1 MLKRIDRREEAPA
14 PDELSY
20 EDQRELLQAQRPE
33 LRASFAGRADV
44 RPEMLYFLADDPAPE
59 VRRAIARNPA
69 TPPHADLL
77 LAQDADDEVRCEM
90 ARKIARLIPDLDEAA
105 RTRVRELTLQALETL
120 AQDQLPRVRAI
131 VSEEL
136 KHSRLAPVH
145 VVQRLARDVESV
157 VSAPILEYSPLL
169 SDADL
174 REIIAAGCVSGA
186 LEAIARRV
194 GLSDDVSDAVVATLD
209 VPAVAA
215 LLANGS
221 AQIREETLDRI
232 VENAAE
238 VESWH
243 QPLVHRPEL
252 SLRAVRRISTFVAS
266 SLIAILADRHDLDD
280 ETAAELAAAAKRRI
294 EQAGG
299 ELAEAEAERARK
311 QFEAGRLDEEAI
323 AEAVE
328 AGRREFV
335 LHALSLTSGLELAA
349 IDRLLRSKQPKPV
362 VALAWKAGF
371 SMRFAIRL
379 QLRLARIPPQQA
391 LQARNGTD
399 FPLSREEMQWRLD
412 TAA

>member
-1 MLKRIDRREEAPA
+1 MLKPIGRKEVQALG
-14 PDELSY
+14 ELSY
-20 EDQRELLQAQRPE
+20 EKQRELLEAQKPE
-33 LRASFAGRADV
+33 LRASFARREDV
-44 RPEMLYFLADDPAPE
+44 RPEMLYFMADDPSPE
-59 VRRAIARNPA
+59 VRRAIAQNPA

-90 ARKIARLIPDLDEAA
+90 ARKIARLIPDLDETA
-105 RTRVRELTLQALETL
+105 RARVRELTLQALETL

-131 VSEEL
+131 VAEEL
-136 KHSRLAPVH
+136 KHSRLAPMH
-145 VVQRLARDVESV
+145 VVQRLARDVEAV

-186 LEAIARRV
+186 LEAIARRA
-194 GLSDDVSDAVVATLD
+194 GLSEDVSDAVVATLD

-215 LLANGS
+215 LLSNAS
-221 AQIREETLDRI
+221 AQIREETLDAI

-243 QPLVHRPEL
+243 QPIVHRPEL
-252 SLRAVRRISTFVAS
+252 SLRAVRRISSFVAS
-266 SLIAILADRHDLDD
+266 SLIAILAERHDLDD
-280 ETAAELAAAAKRRI
+280 ETAAELAAAARRRF

-311 QFEAGRLDEEAI
+311 QFEAGRLDEDAI
-323 AEAVE
+323 VEAVE

-335 LHALSLTSGLELAA
+335 LHALSLMSGLDIAA
-349 IDRLLRSKQPKPV
+349 IDRLLRTRQPKAV
-362 VALAWKAGF
+362 VSLAWKAGL

-412 TAA
+412 AAA